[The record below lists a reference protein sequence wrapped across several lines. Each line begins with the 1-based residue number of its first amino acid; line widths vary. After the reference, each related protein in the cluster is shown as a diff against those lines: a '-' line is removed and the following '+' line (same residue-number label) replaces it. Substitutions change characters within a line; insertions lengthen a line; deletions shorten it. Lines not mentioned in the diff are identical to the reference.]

1 MLDIRSK
8 ILKFLGI
15 ELKNEPEMKGRQGRR
30 KALVVGFEEYG
41 KEITFGHFT
50 QGPVASTDDKDL
62 PASKHDALALAT
74 KLNSTK
80 KNERNFEVTLMIDK
94 KKKEEFSLP
103 GIELIEKG
111 DRCWSDIFPEQV
123 ERFFADSQPNDVL
136 LLYFSGHGGKRKKDD
151 RSCLVLP
158 KYPEHTNDPD
168 QWEFYPL
175 EQLLKQIEEHTF
187 KHCVLIL
194 DSCYGGNVAK
204 ELNEQFGRIKSGLT
218 IITAGQEDF
227 KVSPESDPNEVGK
240 MQTDWAVTGR
250 DLDVA
255 TPLKAREG
263 FPDVKELDKK
273 TSERQHQDV
282 EVNYSFFTGY
292 LIEALVGGAADP
304 LGVVTTLSAYQYVS
318 EAMGFDFQHKTADGK
333 VSKANARPLLITNT
347 DDAVVLKVLDT
358 FLTNKDLLFLYER
371 FTNPGWVK
379 AVITNEPALRKDK
392 ILPVDD
398 VKGHPLIENTVR
410 KLLML
415 GLIERKITSRSVIEN
430 EHYRLTGRGKHYRD
444 MVEHVYVTN

>member
-8 ILKFLGI
+8 LYKFLGL
-15 ELKNEPEMKGRQGRR
+15 ERQDETEKECSQGRR
-30 KALVVGFEEYG
+30 KALVVGFEKYG
-41 KEITFGHFT
+41 KLRTIETT
-50 QGPVASTDDKDL
+50 PQGAISTTKNKDL
-62 PASKHDALALAT
+62 PASKHDALAIAT

-80 KNERNFEVTLMIDK
+80 KNVRNFDVTLMIDK
-94 KKKEEFSLP
+94 KKEEEFSLP

-111 DRCWSDIFPEQV
+111 ERCWSDIFPEQV
-123 ERFFADSQPNDVL
+123 ERLFADSQPDDVL
-136 LLYFSGHGGKRKKDD
+136 LLYFSGHGSKLNDG

-158 KYPEHTNDPD
+158 KHPDLTSEPD

-175 EQLLKQIEEHTF
+175 QRLMQLIEEHTF

-204 ELNEQFGRIKSGLT
+204 EQNEQFGRIKSGLT
-218 IITAGQEDF
+218 IITAGQEEF
-227 KVSPESDPNEVGK
+227 KVSPVSDPNEVGK
-240 MQTDWAVTGR
+240 TQTDWAVTGR

-263 FPDVKELDKK
+263 FPDPKQLDKK
-273 TSERQHQDV
+273 TSDRSHEDV
-282 EVNYSFFTGY
+282 EVDYSFFTGY

-318 EAMGFDFQHKTADGK
+318 EAMGFNLRQKPKDDKQPELK
-333 VSKANARPLLITNT
+333 ARPLLITNT

-358 FLTNKDLLFLYER
+358 MLTNKDLLFLYQR
-371 FTNPGWVK
+371 FTDPGWLE
-379 AVITNEPALRKDK
+379 AVLTNEPALRKDK
-392 ILPVDD
+392 ILPVEE
-398 VKGHPLIENTVR
+398 VTGHPLIENTVR

-415 GLIERKITSRSVIEN
+415 GLIERKTTSGSVIVK

-444 MVEHVYVTN
+444 MVEHLYASN